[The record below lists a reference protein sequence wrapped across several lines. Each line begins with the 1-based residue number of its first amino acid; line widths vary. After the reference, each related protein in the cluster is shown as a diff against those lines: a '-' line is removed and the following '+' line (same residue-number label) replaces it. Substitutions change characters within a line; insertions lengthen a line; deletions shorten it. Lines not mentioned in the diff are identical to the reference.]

1 MLSRGDRVGVLLGN
15 SVKVVGPL
23 LDFPFHASRK
33 FSIPPRFSLPSI
45 RPLVRKPVRV
55 KVLSRMEHPPSLEA
69 QDVYPFLREDGSL
82 DTLAR
87 PRPNDNHDIR
97 TVTRHLD
104 SLGSYK

>member
-1 MLSRGDRVGVLLGN
+1 MLFALKSSGPKRSQPRPQRFVRPPTARRRVHVNAEPGATAWVLLGN

-45 RPLVRKPVRV
+45 RPLVRKLVRV

-69 QDVYPFLREDGSL
+69 QDV
-82 DTLAR
+82 
-87 PRPNDNHDIR
+87 
-97 TVTRHLD
+97 
-104 SLGSYK
+104 